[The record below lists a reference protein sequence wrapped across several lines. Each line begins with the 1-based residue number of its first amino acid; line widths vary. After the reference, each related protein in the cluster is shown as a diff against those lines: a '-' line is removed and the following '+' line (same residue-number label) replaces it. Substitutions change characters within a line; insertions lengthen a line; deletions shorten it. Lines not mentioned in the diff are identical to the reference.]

1 MKRAALPL
9 SALAVLLSLVT
20 APQAALKKWA
30 IEPSVHEAYYYIDK
44 DAQLH
49 HPTYGMGRIG
59 FNVFPAFEVEA
70 TFESISTDSKE
81 ERFKNSDWQS
91 DFSGLRFLG
100 TFRATEDEK
109 VYPYI
114 VAGLGKVKTT
124 FDSGIAGDPELKDN
138 AVYDE
143 IGFGARVFVW
153 KQLNIRPEFS
163 LHHYR
168 TLGQT
173 QTNARYSVGI
183 SYFFLGS
190 KK

>member
-9 SALAVLLSLVT
+9 SALAVLLSLVS
-20 APQAALKKWA
+20 APQAALKKWS
-30 IEPSVHEAYYYIDK
+30 IEPSVHGAYYYIDK
-44 DAQLH
+44 DAQLEH
-49 HPTYGMGRIG
+49 TTYGMGRLGLVI
-59 FNVFPAFEVEA
+59 FPAFEVEA
-70 TFESISTDSKE
+70 TFEQVSTDSKE
-81 ERFKNSDWQS
+81 ERFSNADWQS
-91 DFSGLRFLG
+91 DFAGLRFLG

-114 VAGLGKVKTT
+114 VAGVGKVKTT
-124 FDSGIAGDPELKDN
+124 FDSGIAGQPEEEDS

-143 IGFGARVFVW
+143 VGFGARIFLW
-153 KQLNIRPEFS
+153 KQLNIRPEFA

-173 QTNARYSVGI
+173 ETNARYSVGI